1 MQEVTAGMAAYKKK
15 RLSQI
20 VVLAFFFFLERRIF
34 SNLKKCRFSL
44 FSFLGDGKC
53 ASFFFFASLTCLE
66 FFSTLQCVQLPRS
79 SDSGK
84 WQSKKSDWSA
94 LNVMGRMRLR
104 SRSLVFLGLD
114 LLPQT
119 FPIGSLLDG
128 DGIQMDLG
136 NDTSGKPD

>member
-1 MQEVTAGMAAYKKK
+1 MW
-15 RLSQI
+15 L
-20 VVLAFFFFLERRIF
+20 FFF
-34 SNLKKCRFSL
+34 N
-44 FSFLGDGKC
+44 
-53 ASFFFFASLTCLE
+53 ASLTCLE
-66 FFSTLQCVQLPRS
+66 SFSTLQCVHLPRS

-84 WQSKKSDWSA
+84 WQWKKSDWPA
-94 LNVMGRMRLR
+94 LNAMGRMRLR

-119 FPIGSLLDG
+119 FPIGSLPDG